1 MIKPGDIFREEK
13 TFHREEVRHF
23 AEITGDTGKHH
34 MKEDEKGRVMVHGL
48 LTASIGTKIGGGL
61 HYIARELNSEFLRP
75 VFSGDTVIC
84 ELEILT
90 VDKQDARR
98 VVSLRSTYR
107 NQDGKEVLRGTSSGV
122 ILDS

>member
-13 TFHREEVRHF
+13 TFQREEVRHF

-34 MKEDEKGRVMVHGL
+34 MEEDEKGRVMVHGL
-48 LTASIGTKIGGGL
+48 LTASIGTKIGGDL

-75 VFSGDTVIC
+75 VFSGDTVTC

-90 VDKQDARR
+90 VDKQEARR